1 MSTKVIKIPER
12 LNLLLVVSVQIAV
25 FGLLW
30 LGSRLDLVWS
40 IPIGI
45 VFSFILLT
53 NYALMH
59 ESVHHILHRS
69 PKVNYILGVLSHSL
83 YPKSYTMFEIAHIMH
98 HRGNRTDHEL
108 FDYYYP
114 NDNKLIKNIR
124 WYGILSGLYYPLVPL
139 ANLIMAIIP
148 WFFHTKPFKESPY
161 SSILFTEFKGK
172 VITKLRLEVLFA
184 VTLWVIMWN
193 LLSLHWQSVL
203 ILYACFGFNWATRQY
218 VTHAW
223 TPRDVMEGAANL
235 MVSKLHGWMLLN
247 GQWDHSHHK
256 FPYLPWTELSNP
268 KYQTQKPTTTYFR
281 QWLSLWKGM
290 RPNVGKAPKVINNV
304 ENFPGVTYY

>member
-1 MSTKVIKIPER
+1 MSGIVIKIPGF
-12 LNLLLVVSVQIAV
+12 LNLVLVISIQIVS

-30 LGSRLDLVWS
+30 LSSRLDLVWS

-59 ESVHHILHRS
+59 ESVHHVLHKSRRM
-69 PKVNYILGVLSHSL
+69 NYLLGVLCHSL
-83 YPKSYTMFEIAHIMH
+83 YPKSYTMFEITHKMH

-114 NDNKLIKNIR
+114 NDNKITKNIQ

-139 ANLIMAIIP
+139 GNLIMAIVP
-148 WFFHTKPFKESPY
+148 GFFRTKPFRKSQF
-161 SSILFTEFKGK
+161 SNILFSEFKGR
-172 VITKLRLEVLFA
+172 VITRLRLEVFFA
-184 VTLWVIMWN
+184 ISLWVFMWN

-203 ILYACFGFNWATRQY
+203 VLYACFGFNWATRQY

-223 TPRDVMEGAANL
+223 TPRNVIEGAANL
-235 MVSKLHGWMLLN
+235 KVSKLTGWILLN
-247 GQWDHSHHK
+247 GQWDHAHHK
-256 FPYLPWTELSNP
+256 FAYLPWTELSNHQYH
-268 KYQTQKPTTTYFR
+268 KVKQTSYLK

-290 RPNVGKAPKVINNV
+290 RPNFEKAPAVIDDV
-304 ENFPGVTYY
+304 ENSSRVTYY